1 MAQNNNEEID
11 LGFLFNFLRKTANKF
26 ISLVFDALSFIQK
39 KIIIILTLLIIGV
52 VLGYFFNDNEE
63 PDLKVEVLVRVNFD
77 AVNYVY
83 NEVDLIKNKISEKD
97 SLFFSKIG
105 LIDGVNQIL
114 DVEITPV
121 VDLTE
126 IIDNLSADSRYLES
140 IIKNIEFDKSELEL
154 SESLNTEYN
163 SHILHI
169 TLSSN
174 GNKNVVK
181 NILNY
186 FNNNEIFNNL
196 KEVSVKNLEE
206 TIEGNKVLIKQIDDI
221 IDSYNNEAV
230 SSISNQVYI
239 VDKTINLDELVQ
251 KKINL
256 MAGNIRLTE
265 SLVVSR
271 ETVVLLSN
279 LNVVKVKQDS
289 LKSTIIQYPAILVG
303 LFLFLAL
310 TRRAYFSLKKIS
322 QIND

>member
-1 MAQNNNEEID
+1 MEQNNNEEID
-11 LGFLFNFLRKTANKF
+11 LGFLFNLLRKTANKF

-39 KIIIILTLLIIGV
+39 KIIIILILLIIGV
-52 VLGYFFNDNEE
+52 VFGYFSNHNEE

-83 NEVDLIKNKISEKD
+83 NEVDLIRNKISEKD

-126 IIDNLSADSRYLES
+126 IIDNLSANSRYLES

-163 SHILHI
+163 DHILHI
-169 TLSSN
+169 KLSSN
-174 GNKNVVK
+174 GNKSVVK
-181 NILNY
+181 NILIYLND
-186 FNNNEIFNNL
+186 NEIFNNL
-196 KEVSVKNLEE
+196 KKVSVKNLEE
-206 TIEGNKVLIKQIDDI
+206 TIEGNKFLMKQIDHI
-221 IDSYNNEAV
+221 LDSYNNEAV
-230 SSISNQVYI
+230 SSINNQVYI

-256 MAGNIRLTE
+256 MAGNISLTE
-265 SLVVSR
+265 SLVLSR
-271 ETVVLLSN
+271 ETVVLLSH
-279 LNVVKVKQDS
+279 LNVLKVEQDS
-289 LKSTIIQYPAILVG
+289 LNNTIIQYPAILVG